1 MNRYNKVEFDFESW
15 SWHGIEDD
23 IMNAWCKRFGEDIVG
38 STLVNL
44 REWLKKKPDFEET
57 IETKYAGNWVY
68 FIWNCLEK
76 NEEWKREKN
85 YQEYKDYENYP
96 IEEGKSDGS

>member
-1 MNRYNKVEFDFESW
+1 MNRYNKVEFDFELF

-38 STLVNL
+38 STLANL

-57 IETKYAGNWVY
+57 IEKQYAGNWVY
-68 FIWNCLEK
+68 FIWNSLERAEMWRK
-76 NEEWKREKN
+76 EKEC
-85 YQEYKDYENYP
+85 QK
-96 IEEGKSDGS
+96 

>member
-1 MNRYNKVEFDFESW
+1 MNKYNDVYFDFDQW
-15 SWHGIEDD
+15 YWHIEDD

-38 STLVNL
+38 STLANL

-68 FIWNCLEK
+68 FIWNCLERAEMWRK
-76 NEEWKREKN
+76 EKEC
-85 YQEYKDYENYP
+85 QK
-96 IEEGKSDGS
+96 

>member
-1 MNRYNKVEFDFESW
+1 MNKYNKVEFDFEGL

-76 NEEWKREKN
+76 NEEWRREKN

-96 IEEGKSDGS
+96 IEEAKSDGS